1 MPAGDII
8 YVSADLGP
16 QWWVRAAQGAVRR
29 HCGWHVAPSVTETL
43 RVDGYGGRT
52 LILPSKHVTAIA
64 SVIVGDED
72 WLDQPLDDTP
82 PASVDTPAVRE
93 AWLARIRELVA
104 AERYAEAR
112 DSYAEFRR
120 RHPDAPVPAD
130 LRMLLGE
137 E

>member
-1 MPAGDII
+1 MPAARQDDAARARDARAEAARRR
-8 YVSADLGP
+8 SAP
-16 QWWVRAAQGAVRR
+16 APAA
-29 HCGWHVAPSVTETL
+29 APVE
-43 RVDGYGGRT
+43 
-52 LILPSKHVTAIA
+52 A
-64 SVIVGDED
+64 DED
-72 WLDQPLDDTP
+72 RPYGDPLHGNGLDQPLDDTP
-82 PASVDTPAVRE
+82 PASVDSPVVRE
-93 AWLARIRELVA
+93 AWLARIRELVS